1 MLLFIESHTKILMNA
16 DFFTKQLETLRLR
29 LNKMYENAN
38 SEQKQPADL
47 LAGAFKELG
56 TASEELQV
64 LLESLLEQTDQLYV
78 VKTELES
85 ERQRYQ
91 ELFDTAPDAYLLTD
105 LEGKIQEA
113 NSAASA
119 LLNLSQKFLIGKVLV
134 AFIPEEDRWAFRSK
148 LNQLKDLGRVQEW
161 ESRLQPRGG
170 ETFDAALRIVPVN
183 PEGKVTA
190 LRWVLRDISQEKRA
204 LKAIATADSNP
215 MGDRS
220 THIYTRGEIIPLN
233 YQAIWLVTNGVVKLS
248 TITENAQE
256 VLVGLA
262 GPETIFGS
270 TLTSLNTY
278 QATALSK
285 EVQLV
290 SISLSE
296 ITASPRLAQI
306 LFPKISQR
314 LKQAESLLA
323 VTGQKRVKDRL
334 LHLLFLL
341 KQELGQPVRDG
352 IRLSVRLTHEDF
364 ANACSTTRVTIT
376 RLLSELQQ
384 KGQISFDCK
393 SHLILKNIDGDFL
406 EQIGA

>member
-1 MLLFIESHTKILMNA
+1 MNA

-29 LNKMYENAN
+29 LNKMYESAN
-38 SEQKQPADL
+38 SEQKQPVDL

-134 AFIPEEDRWAFRSK
+134 AFIPDEDRWAFRSK
-148 LNQLKDLGRVQEW
+148 LNQLKDRGRVQEW

-204 LKAIATADSNP
+204 LKAIATADCDP

-256 VLVGLA
+256 ILVGLA
-262 GPETIFGS
+262 SPETIFGS
-270 TLTSLNTY
+270 SLTSLNTY

-290 SISLSE
+290 SISLLE
-296 ITASPRLAQI
+296 INASPRLAQI

-334 LHLLFLL
+334 LLLLFLL
-341 KQELGQPVRDG
+341 KQELGQPFRDG